1 VKVFLVQDTVS
12 YEGDYTIAIFSTNKK
27 AQDFILRANKQL
39 YGDTPIKRY
48 ENLEMVEFQLDK
60 EP

>member
-1 VKVFLVQDTVS
+1 VRVFVVQDSVS
-12 YEGDYTIAIFSTNKK
+12 EERDYTIAIFSTREK
-27 AQDFILRANKQL
+27 AQDFILRAKEQL

-48 ENLEMVEFQLDK
+48 ESLEIVVYELDW